1 MSEIEDVLEQVE
13 KVREKMNKMLKEKG
27 DLLDPEVI
35 AASQMLDSVLNEY
48 YKILNKKVDKH

>member
-1 MSEIEDVLEQVE
+1 MKEIMEQVE
-13 KVREKMNKMLKEKG
+13 KVREEMHKMLKEKG

>member
-1 MSEIEDVLEQVE
+1 MSEMKEIMEQVE
-13 KVREKMNKMLKEKG
+13 KVREEMHKMLKEKG